1 MTKAWQHE
9 LEVAVTAV
17 STAAKLCQHV
27 QSSADFAELAKAD
40 RSPVTV
46 ADFGS
51 QALVCREILAHFST
65 ELIIGEEG
73 SDELQQQEQSA
84 LLNRVLTEVQA
95 IVPDATT
102 DQVIQW
108 IDAGDRR
115 NPAERAWTLDPIDG
129 TKGFLRGEQ
138 YAVALALLIDGQV
151 TVAAMACPNLV
162 SDDGQQTGLL
172 FTAVKG
178 EGAFVRPLAN
188 LDQITPIRVTE
199 TTTGEA
205 AVLCES
211 VESGHSDHGRS
222 ASLQSLLGI
231 NKPSVRMDSQAKY
244 ATVARGQADI
254 YLRLPTSKGYQEK
267 IWDHAAGCLVIE
279 EAGGKVTDITGQPL
293 DFSRGSTLSNNSGII
308 ATNGN
313 LHEMVLAAIQNAG

>member
-1 MTKAWQHE
+1 MAHPWQQE
-9 LEVAVTAV
+9 LDVAVSAV
-17 STAAKLCQHV
+17 STAAKLCRHV
-27 QSSADFAELAKAD
+27 QSNADFAELAKAD

-65 ELIIGEEG
+65 ELVIGEEG
-73 SDELQQQEQSA
+73 SEELRQQEQAA
-84 LLNRVLTEVQA
+84 LLNRVLTEVQR

-102 DQVIQW
+102 DQVVSW
-108 IDAGDRR
+108 IDAGDHRD
-115 NPAERAWTLDPIDG
+115 PAERAWTLDPIDG

-162 SDDGQQTGLL
+162 SDDGIQTGLL
-172 FTAVKG
+172 FTAVRG
-178 EGAFVRPLAN
+178 QGAFVRTLAN
-188 LDQITPIRVTE
+188 LEETTPIRVTK
-199 TTTGEA
+199 TLTGKD

-231 NKPSVRMDSQAKY
+231 NRSSVRMDSQAKY
-244 ATVARGQADI
+244 ATVARGEADI
-254 YLRLPTSKGYQEK
+254 YLRLPTQQGYQEK
-267 IWDHAAGCLVIE
+267 IWDHAAGCLVIQ
-279 EAGGKVTDITGQPL
+279 EAGGRVTDIAGQPL
-293 DFSRGSTLSNNSGII
+293 DFSLGSTLSGNSGIV
-308 ATNGN
+308 ATNGH
-313 LHEMVLAAIQNAG
+313 LHDEVLEAIRNAG

>member
-1 MTKAWQHE
+1 MAKAWQHE
-9 LEVAVTAV
+9 LEVAIAAV
-17 STAAKLCQHV
+17 SAAAKLCQHV
-27 QSSADFAELAKAD
+27 QSSADFSEHAKAD

-51 QALVCREILAHFST
+51 QALVCREILAHFSS

-73 SDELQQQEQSA
+73 SEELQQQEQSA
-84 LLNRVLTEVQA
+84 LLNRVLTEVKA

-102 DQVIQW
+102 DHVIQW

-115 NPAERAWTLDPIDG
+115 DAAERAWTLDPIDG

-138 YAVALALLIDGQV
+138 YAVALALLINGQV

-162 SDDGQQTGLL
+162 SDDGRQTGLL

-188 LDQITPIRVTE
+188 LEQITPIRVTG
-199 TTTGEA
+199 TTTGET

-222 ASLQSLLGI
+222 AGLQSLLGI
-231 NKPSVRMDSQAKY
+231 SKPSVRIDSQAKY
-244 ATVARGQADI
+244 ATVARGRADI

-279 EAGGKVTDITGQPL
+279 EAGGKVTDITGQSL
-293 DFSRGSTLSNNSGII
+293 DFSRGSTLSSNSGVI
-308 ATNGN
+308 ATNGH
-313 LHEMVLAAIQNAG
+313 LHEMVVAAIQCAR

>member
-1 MTKAWQHE
+1 MANTWQQE

-17 STAAKLCQHV
+17 STAAKLCRRV

-65 ELIIGEEG
+65 DLVIGEEG
-73 SDELQQQEQSA
+73 SEELRQTEQA
-84 LLNRVLTEVQA
+84 TLMNRVLTEVQK

-102 DQVIQW
+102 DQVLAW
-108 IDAGDRR
+108 IDAGDHRD
-115 NPAERAWTLDPIDG
+115 PAERAWTLDPIDG

-151 TVAAMACPNLV
+151 TVAAMACPNLI
-162 SDDGQQTGLL
+162 SGDGQHTGLL
-172 FTAVKG
+172 FTAVRG
-178 EGAFVRPLAN
+178 RGANVRPLEH
-188 LDQITPIRVTE
+188 LEHIESVRVTE
-199 TTTGEA
+199 TA
-205 AVLCES
+205 SSQDAVLCES
-211 VESGHSDHGRS
+211 VESDHSDHGRS
-222 ASLQSLLGI
+222 ASLQTLLGI

-293 DFSRGSTLSNNSGII
+293 DFSRGSTLSSNSGII
-308 ATNGN
+308 ATNGH
-313 LHEMVLAAIQNAG
+313 LHAMVVAAIQNEG